1 MEIRYSTDAEAF
13 YVTIGQGEIV
23 HTAHFSDDVMVDTEA
38 DGTLHGIE
46 LLCTPAE
53 RTDDE
58 RAALVGRFPDATE
71 VLAAIERLTRLS
83 A

>member
-1 MEIRYSTDAEAF
+1 MPRRSTSPC
-13 YVTIGQGEIV
+13 QGEIV
-23 HTAHFSDDVMVDTEA
+23 NTAHVSDDVMVDTEA
-38 DGTLHGIE
+38 DGTVHGIE

-53 RTDDE
+53 LTDDE
-58 RAALVGRFPDATE
+58 RAALVGRFPLATE